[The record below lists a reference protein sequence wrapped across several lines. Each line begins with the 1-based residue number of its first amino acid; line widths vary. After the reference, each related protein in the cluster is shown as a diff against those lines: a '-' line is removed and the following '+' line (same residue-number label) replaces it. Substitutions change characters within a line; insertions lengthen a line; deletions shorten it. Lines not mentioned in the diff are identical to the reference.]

1 MSEVLFS
8 VIIPLYN
15 KETYIENTV
24 QQVLKQTIQS
34 FEIIVVNDGS
44 TDKSEKNLSNIID
57 ERLRLIN
64 QKNQGVACA
73 RNRGIKEAKGK
84 YVCFLDADDIW
95 KEDFLEVTYNLFLK
109 FPKAKIA
116 CPSYQVSYGNRV
128 VTPIWRSVDLEHDSL
143 VNDFFEMATGPF
155 WICNSSC
162 IAIEREELLQMNDYF
177 PERESVYEDF
187 DLWIRLG
194 AKYLVAHSNKI
205 CAVYQR
211 ITDKNARKAHQNKV
225 VYSETYM
232 NTLDTLVA
240 LPERTEQQKYW
251 IREIKDRRM
260 VPYIFSLLCIGEK
273 KKAKE
278 TISLWIPTY

>member
-1 MSEVLFS
+1 M
-8 VIIPLYN
+8 
-15 KETYIENTV
+15 
-24 QQVLKQTIQS
+24 
-34 FEIIVVNDGS
+34 
-44 TDKSEKNLSNIID
+44 
-57 ERLRLIN
+57 
-64 QKNQGVACA
+64 
-73 RNRGIKEAKGK
+73 
-84 YVCFLDADDIW
+84 
-95 KEDFLEVTYNLFLK
+95 K

-177 PERESVYEDF
+177 PERETVYEDF

-278 TISLWIPTY
+278 TISLWNPTNKYRKYYVCLKLVSYVPVKMVRFIQSIRYKLF